1 MTFTGELGF
10 LLFARVYAHQLNSR
24 LVKNRLSLFV
34 TFCAGHQRKPDASA
48 NGAGQKL
55 RLAHRRSL
63 REDSLKSYILTMNA
77 LHLGIVCALDRTR
90 HQRFSALP
98 KQRG

>member
-1 MTFTGELGF
+1 MTFTGKLGF
-10 LLFARVYAHQLNSR
+10 LLFAICYLLFARVYAHQLNSR

-34 TFCAGHQRKPDASA
+34 TVCAGPQRKPDASA

-63 REDSLKSYILTMNA
+63 REDGLDG
-77 LHLGIVCALDRTR
+77 LHFDYECPTFKHCLRT
-90 HQRFSALP
+90 
-98 KQRG
+98 

>member
-34 TFCAGHQRKPDASA
+34 TVCAGHQRKPDASA

-55 RLAHRRSL
+55 RLAHRSSL
-63 REDSLKSYILTMNA
+63 REDGLDG
-77 LHLGIVCALDRTR
+77 LHFDYECPTFKHCLRT
-90 HQRFSALP
+90 
-98 KQRG
+98 